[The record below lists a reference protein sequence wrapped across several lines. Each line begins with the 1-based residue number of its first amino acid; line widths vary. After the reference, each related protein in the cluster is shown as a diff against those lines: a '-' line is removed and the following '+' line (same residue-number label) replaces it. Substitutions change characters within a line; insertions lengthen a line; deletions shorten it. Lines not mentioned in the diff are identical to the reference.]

1 MANTIV
7 SGDYTQ
13 PGYNPSEH
21 LWMKATLDS
30 SAAVGPGG
38 YPQNY
43 YFADSMRALSV
54 AFGQKFSDVFVIRE
68 DEKGYPRKVIQVPI
82 KFGARAKSHDFR
94 TELESAQIDENGV
107 VDPKYYI
114 QNPSMTWKF
123 TNGQYD
129 GQRQTSSNTIR
140 TFYDRYLMSK
150 GVELEYCDLLWQDIM
165 VIPVTMGI
173 QLTCYADKDADLQR
187 MFEQVM
193 RKTKDSIFFLYV
205 KEFWFMN
212 IRRDI
217 KVKLS
222 SFNFDYGND
231 DMGEDA
237 KREVK
242 VTFDF
247 QCEAFIYREIEK
259 SDIITQI
266 IATLNP
272 HINETSCAR
281 VGVSGNMYMHEKYT
295 NSAEYAEAAKNHM
308 FEGSLINEYKFLDDD
323 HIVGPEYKCVSSYFV
338 PYDNIDKYVKQYSA
352 DYTNICASAE
362 IFCYEP
368 IPNTVREYNFDDT
381 RTTSKIYVYGSDI
394 SGADIISGG
403 QIIHTSASPI
413 CIRTDRVVEQP
424 WKRLA
429 KNHYEYRHKYLEDSK
444 QNIINAVYGV
454 SHDSMLPSATKV

>member
-1 MANTIV
+1 MI

-13 PGYNPSEH
+13 PGYNPEEH
-21 LWMKATLDS
+21 GWMKATLDDDNI
-30 SAAVGPGG
+30 GPGG

-82 KFGARAKSHDFR
+82 KFGPRSKAHDFR

-107 VDPKYYI
+107 VDPKYVI

-150 GVELEYCDLLWQDIM
+150 GVELEHCDLLWKDIM

-193 RKTKDSIFFLYV
+193 RKTKDSVFFLHV

-222 SFNFDYGND
+222 GFNFDYGPD

-247 QCEAFIYREIEK
+247 LCEAFIYRNIERA
-259 SDIITQI
+259 DIITQI

-272 HINETSCAR
+272 HINETTCAR
-281 VGVSGNMYMHEKYT
+281 IGISGNMYMDEKYT
-295 NSAEYAEAAKNHM
+295 NSAEYAEAAKNRM
-308 FEGSLINEYKFLDDD
+308 FDGSLISAYDFTNGGNN
-323 HIVGPEYKCVSSYFV
+323 IVGPEYRCISSYFV
-338 PYDNIDKYVKQYSA
+338 PYDKIDNYVQQFSA

-368 IPNTVREYNFDDT
+368 VPDTVREYNFDDS
-381 RTTSKIYVYGSDI
+381 RITSKIYVYGSDI
-394 SGADIISGG
+394 SGADVIVSG
-403 QIIHTSASPI
+403 QKVHTSASPV
-413 CIRTDRVVEQP
+413 CIKTDKVIDRP

-429 KNHYEYRHKYLEDSK
+429 KNHYEYGHKYLEDSK

-454 SHDSMLPSATKV
+454 SHDSMVPSATET